1 LKEARWFDLS
11 TCPDLK
17 TLETQICLI
26 GAGAAGLYLATQLAN
41 QGLQVLIVEAGS
53 KTCVDTKTIGFEPV
67 FTAAPYP
74 GATLGRFFGVGG
86 STARWGGALVPHSEV
101 DRRDRGALGNSWD
114 RIVELV
120 AARSQAVLQQLGYP
134 QQGNFFSF
142 PDSLLP
148 DTASLLKRSGIDL
161 QSGLYLPFQQKNLR
175 GLLSHRPA
183 SSGDL
188 TIVFNAV
195 AHRWQPQSGSQG
207 WRLGEL
213 TAIARNG
220 HQLTV
225 RARQFVIAAGAIES
239 TRLLLEMDESSS
251 RSLFKPTMAL
261 GHYLGDHLSLPIA
274 DVTEASLGRASHL
287 FAPRFVGDWMRS
299 FRFLERATQP
309 SLPRSFAHFIF
320 DHQTAGFELA
330 KTVLSSVQQRRLP
343 SLDLAQV
350 SQGVGGL
357 VGLAYGRYAQSRL
370 HIPAG
375 TPTHLSLDMEQIPAY
390 GNRIS
395 LTDRKDGY
403 GRRVVSIDWQISD
416 QDRAMLAKVAHS
428 FLSKWPGAAAGLPSL
443 QPKVMGESTCKP
455 YDAYHPTGTCRLGDG
470 PEAVVDSN
478 LRVWGSENLWVV
490 STAVLPSAGTANPTF
505 TLLCLAHDLADRLA
519 KIGR

>member
-1 LKEARWFDLS
+1 MKEARWFDLS
-11 TCPDLK
+11 TSPEPK
-17 TLETQICLI
+17 TLEAQICVI

-41 QGLQVLIVEAGS
+41 QGLQVLVIEAGA

-67 FTAAPYP
+67 FAAALYP

-86 STARWGGALVPHSEV
+86 STARWGGALVPHSDV
-101 DRRDRGALGNSWD
+101 DCRNRGALENSWCH
-114 RIVELV
+114 IVEVV
-120 AARSQAVLQQLGYP
+120 AARSPAVLHQLGYP
-134 QQGNFFSF
+134 QEGNFFTF
-142 PDSLLP
+142 ADTLLP
-148 DTASLLKRSGIDL
+148 DTANRLKRSGIDL

-175 GLLSHRPA
+175 GLLSDSRA
-183 SSGDL
+183 GSGEL
-188 TIVFNAV
+188 TLVFNAV
-195 AHRWQPQSGSQG
+195 AQGWQPQAGSQG
-207 WRLGEL
+207 WRLEEL
-213 TAIARNG
+213 TAISRNG
-220 HQLTV
+220 HQLPI

-239 TRLLLEMDESSS
+239 TRLLLEIGESSA
-251 RSLFKPTMAL
+251 RPLFKATMAL

-299 FRFLERATQP
+299 FRFLERAAQP

-320 DHQTAGFELA
+320 DHQSPGFELA

-343 SLDLAQV
+343 SLDLTQV

-370 HIPAG
+370 HIPPG
-375 TPTHLSLDMEQIPAY
+375 TPTHLSLDMEQEPAY

-395 LTDRKDGY
+395 LTKTKDDY
-403 GRRVVSIDWQISD
+403 GRRIISIDWQISD

-428 FLSKWPGAAAGLPSL
+428 FLSKWPGGAAGLPDL
-443 QPKVMGESTCKP
+443 HPRVIAESTCKP

-470 PEAVVDSN
+470 PEAVVDAN
-478 LRVWGSENLWVV
+478 LRVWGSENLWLA

-505 TLLCLAHDLADRLA
+505 TLLCLAHDLAERL
-519 KIGR
+519 GNLV